1 MRELI
6 RTESN
11 ATMNAPDKLL
21 KISLA
26 PGIYIIRPAPA
37 KARSSRR
44 RTAALLLKGL
54 RRVSHAH
61 GKKTGLM
68 YLREIRATRHAR

>member
-1 MRELI
+1 
-6 RTESN
+6 
-11 ATMNAPDKLL
+11 MNAPDKLL

-44 RTAALLLKGL
+44 RTAALLLAGL
-54 RRVSHAH
+54 RRASHAR
-61 GKKTGLM
+61 GGKTGRK
-68 YLREIRATRHAR
+68 YLKEIRAARYAR